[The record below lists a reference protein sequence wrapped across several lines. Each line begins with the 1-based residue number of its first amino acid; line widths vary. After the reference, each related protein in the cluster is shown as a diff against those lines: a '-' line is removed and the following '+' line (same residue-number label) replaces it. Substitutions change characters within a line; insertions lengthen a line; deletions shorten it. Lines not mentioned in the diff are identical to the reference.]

1 MAEDSMAFSQWIRQQ
16 GGEATVS
23 DLDLLGRQQFRYMP
37 AIKAKRGVRMSV
49 GSNMVS
55 FALRGP
61 VAAVANGRNNFE
73 KPRTNA

>member
-37 AIKAKRGVRMSV
+37 AIKAKRG
-49 GSNMVS
+49 GC
-55 FALRGP
+55 A
-61 VAAVANGRNNFE
+61 
-73 KPRTNA
+73 